1 MDLFG
6 KEIKRFNELV
16 FLFRN
21 KEYGAYYL
29 RKIYNR
35 SITIASIIAFLAMT
49 LAIGIP
55 FLLAK
60 IEEGKKVIENTV
72 VAEMTDMK
80 APEELPPPPPPP
92 PPPEQIIQQAKYVAP
107 EVVDTVV
114 KEEEK
119 LASVDEVKE
128 ATSNVAP
135 PVEEVVEQKEQIV
148 EESPEVF
155 TIVEEMPMFPG
166 GDDSLRKFIAKS
178 VKYPEVA
185 RENGIQGRVYVQF
198 VVNGRGKVEQVK
210 VARGVDPTLDKEA
223 MRIIE
228 TLPSW
233 QPGKQRGKPVK
244 VSFTVPINF
253 KLN

>member
-1 MDLFG
+1 MDLLG
-6 KEIKRFNELV
+6 VDVKLFNELV
-16 FLFRN
+16 FKVRN
-21 KEYGAYYL
+21 KEYGAYHL
-29 RKIYNR
+29 RKVYNR
-35 SITIASIIAFLAMT
+35 TVTIASIVAFLAMT
-49 LAIGIP
+49 LAIGVP

-80 APEELPPPPPPP
+80 APDEAPPPPPPP
-92 PPPEQIIQQAKYVAP
+92 PPPEAIVEQVKYVAP
-107 EVVDTVV
+107 VVVDSV
-114 KEEEK
+114 KEEKSEM
-119 LASVDEVKE
+119 ASIDDVKE
-128 ATSNVAP
+128 TTTNVAP
-135 PVEEVVEQKEQIV
+135 VVEEVVEQKEEIV

-166 GDDSLRKFIAKS
+166 GDDSLRRYIAKS

-185 RENGIQGRVYVQF
+185 RENGIQGRVFVQF
-198 VVNGRGKVEQVK
+198 VINGKGRVEQTK
-210 VARGVDPTLDKEA
+210 VVRGVDPSLDREA

-228 TLPSW
+228 ALPPW

>member
-1 MDLFG
+1 M
-6 KEIKRFNELV
+6 
-16 FLFRN
+16 
-21 KEYGAYYL
+21 
-29 RKIYNR
+29 
-35 SITIASIIAFLAMT
+35 S
-49 LAIGIP
+49 
-55 FLLAK
+55 
-60 IEEGKKVIENTV
+60 
-72 VAEMTDMK
+72 DMK
-80 APEELPPPPPPP
+80 APEEAPPPPPPP

-107 EVVDTVV
+107 VVVDTVV

-128 ATSNVAP
+128 ATTNVAP

-166 GDDSLRKFIAKS
+166 GDDSLRKYIAKS

-185 RENGIQGRVYVQF
+185 RENGIQGRVWIQF
-198 VVNGRGKVEQVK
+198 VVNGKGKVEQVK
-210 VARGVDPTLDKEA
+210 VARGVDPILDKEA
-223 MRIIE
+223 TRIIE
-228 TLPSW
+228 SLPSW
-233 QPGKQRGKPVK
+233 QPGRQRGKPVK